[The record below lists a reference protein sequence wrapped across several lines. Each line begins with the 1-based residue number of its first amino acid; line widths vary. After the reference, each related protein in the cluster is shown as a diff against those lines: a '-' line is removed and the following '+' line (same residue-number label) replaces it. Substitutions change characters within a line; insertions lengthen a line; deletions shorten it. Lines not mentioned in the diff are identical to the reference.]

1 MTFEVHIEEGDEV
14 VFEKHNDN
22 VFCLELGDDRIWVSW
37 KALRSLR
44 EAVDQAWRHEP
55 LPESRKRA

>member
-1 MTFEVHIEEGDEV
+1 MTFELHIDEGDEV

-22 VFCLELGDDRIWVSW
+22 VFCLELGDDNRIWVSW

-44 EAVDQAWRHEP
+44 EAVDQAWRHEK
-55 LPESRKRA
+55 LPTPKSA